1 MKDILTIAITLLYI
15 GELVSGRLRDEANVE
30 YINNETTI
38 TTFDTEQIYR
48 WIIEY
53 PTGPFVR
60 IVFTN
65 VSLENN
71 QDCSEKLLISRTTN
85 NTRAQTIDHRY
96 NGRVF
101 VVETSETNLTMT
113 FLPCPMERNTS
124 RGFRA
129 IITKQDV
136 PACVAKSSVETWM
149 NEHHICDRPTMMLT
163 SMSIL
168 NFPFLYTE
176 ETWEIVV
183 ARHHTIHL
191 HFTDFYME
199 CFFGG
204 KGDKYAHADYTNER
218 KYPKFA
224 IKEYTSSEEK
234 TFCITDILNGAIKS
248 KTEHIVVIYQNFE
261 PLSIVRTEG
270 FRLQYSAVNHSLANI
285 TDSTDNRLG
294 ISWPNWRSGYSIACS
309 ETYMRC
315 YTVYPCNEP
324 TNWDYANKH
333 CKTNNLR
340 LVSVQ
345 SKYEMKYIN
354 YVLRDFLYNS
364 GWVLEKVN
372 YTAHIG
378 LRYYEKNGE
387 KKYIWENTSPV
398 TFSAWKQGHPKAG
411 KECTRINFLYV
422 EEDTWESEHCTLEKA
437 QFIVCMSP
445 IEGKEDTIVDT
456 CDDTDSIPI
465 NVTYSGKVCQR
476 WDRLTEE
483 AMQHFEAL
491 FPNQYIPSNASNNCL
506 DPSSSGIFGCYIEG
520 LNNTWE
526 PCVFQLNEPL
536 LEGIQTGNNQSSDN
550 LPLSCRNSSNVS
562 LLKQCDWSVKCNGT
576 WDEILCFYKI
586 KGHHLIDTNQL
597 HARDRLPSRLVQGS
611 FYRCGSMEWIS
622 ILAKCDGV
630 IDCIDASDELHC
642 ERTNE
647 ECGENEFSCGD
658 GNCIHISKV
667 CDFISDCSDSKDEF
681 CGLTPCENDEYRCDT
696 YKCISEEKRCN
707 AIPDC
712 VDFSDERTCDIMS
725 CKQSFHCDG
734 FRCISKQQIG
744 NSIPDCEDGS
754 DEKSYFLYWCSCD
767 EMWKSGYHSTGYY
780 QLGSSPCFCNFT
792 SIGHPNGEITATINI
807 DETLLTSRGYG
818 YYTDA
823 CGEMTKKPGTV
834 CYLKMRNRCKFAIK
848 SAFLVDDQY
857 VSDNS
862 TNCQCSVWT
871 YRYIDHQFE
880 YVGHEGCNG
889 EHRDNISSLYDPLL
903 LLRQSKKPSIEITP
917 ETITCIYDYRANVT
931 DREFNCDNEKS
942 IPMSLQCV
950 YDEDGSGY
958 MTGCRSGSHLHNC
971 TTFVCPENTVKC
983 PQSYCI
989 PLKFVCDGKVHCPTG
1004 EDELNCTC
1012 SVREREVIII
1022 VEDTNQQSDS
1032 KTAAV
1037 KLAEQFYSPGS
1048 IIRLLHFKKTTG
1060 NTKIPIK
1067 HELLEIREERVI
1079 KFRADTPETNDCI
1092 YGSMARNLLH
1102 ILRFSRAD
1110 GVLFIEDSVYS
1121 SSVADLMFSNLSR
1134 PSFFTYRVIKTNAST
1149 NNKPDR
1155 FRFVKDIRIIR
1166 WEALFS
1172 IGYRRFPEICEAASV
1187 VPCSGGYR
1195 CSSSQQCI
1203 PLEQIC
1209 DGIAQCSSKD
1219 DEQLC
1224 DFSCPYNCSCSG
1236 YSVSCRAANIKL
1248 KQALALPKS
1257 TRSADISL
1265 NPEIYKLLEV
1275 DKLRLHFLVRLNV
1288 SSCRIRILSK
1298 EAFAHLNN
1306 LVSLDIGYNEIT
1318 RLPEHVFSFLRHLR
1332 HLILIGNVNIRV
1344 ISSTAFHG
1352 LENINSLQ
1360 ITGTKLERIS
1370 AYTFS
1375 NLTVKL
1381 INISYN
1387 RIQEIEDFA
1396 FNNISIQQLDMRGNE
1411 ILIFN
1416 KHIFRNVT
1424 SLREL
1429 RTPAYKF
1436 CCIRPCYVK
1445 ESECYPKR
1453 NEFSSCEDLMRHPV
1467 LQAVLW
1473 IVGVAA
1479 LAGNL
1484 GSIIYRLG
1492 YDRARLKI
1500 GYGIFVTNLA
1510 TADFLMGVY
1519 LITIAVVDSYYRDR
1533 YIFKDEQ
1540 WRNSKWCVTAGIL
1553 STVSSEASVLFVC
1566 LITLDRLLVIKY
1578 PFGTVKIGP
1587 KKAHIVC
1594 CISWIFAI
1602 SLALVP
1608 IIFTDIFQN
1617 RFYSRSGVCIA
1628 LPLTRDKPPGWMYSV
1643 AIFVGLNFCTF
1654 ILVGIGQLAI
1664 FIELR
1669 KATSTI
1675 KKTERSRKKDLKV
1688 ARNLI
1693 LVATT
1698 DFLCWF
1704 PIGVMGI
1711 MALSGYPISGDAYA
1725 WTAVFL
1731 LPLNSALNPVL
1742 YTLTAII
1749 GKQKF
1754 NPSTEEQ
1761 NRTELQKETGSAI
1774 LQFYN
1779 CGRSMGIIRGPSKG
1793 EHSVQDVL
1801 TKEGNIPAVAVA
1813 AISLKLSKYLTILL
1827 DSSIAVA
1834 QISERNTYIRMD
1846 RKKKQNVRLA
1856 LDWKLSVVDDK
1867 EKIQNNIYEF
1877 GILLRRLTSK
1887 RNT

>member
-1 MKDILTIAITLLYI
+1 MVKEFYLTN
-15 GELVSGRLRDEANVE
+15 DENENSDVE
-30 YINNETTI
+30 
-38 TTFDTEQIYR
+38 
-48 WIIEY
+48 
-53 PTGPFVR
+53 
-60 IVFTN
+60 
-65 VSLENN
+65 
-71 QDCSEKLLISRTTN
+71 
-85 NTRAQTIDHRY
+85 
-96 NGRVF
+96 
-101 VVETSETNLTMT
+101 
-113 FLPCPMERNTS
+113 
-124 RGFRA
+124 
-129 IITKQDV
+129 
-136 PACVAKSSVETWM
+136 
-149 NEHHICDRPTMMLT
+149 
-163 SMSIL
+163 
-168 NFPFLYTE
+168 E
-176 ETWEIVV
+176 E
-183 ARHHTIHL
+183 
-191 HFTDFYME
+191 
-199 CFFGG
+199 
-204 KGDKYAHADYTNER
+204 
-218 KYPKFA
+218 
-224 IKEYTSSEEK
+224 
-234 TFCITDILNGAIKS
+234 
-248 KTEHIVVIYQNFE
+248 
-261 PLSIVRTEG
+261 
-270 FRLQYSAVNHSLANI
+270 
-285 TDSTDNRLG
+285 DN
-294 ISWPNWRSGYSIACS
+294 
-309 ETYMRC
+309 
-315 YTVYPCNEP
+315 
-324 TNWDYANKH
+324 DD
-333 CKTNNLR
+333 
-340 LVSVQ
+340 
-345 SKYEMKYIN
+345 
-354 YVLRDFLYNS
+354 DFLRTYHLS
-364 GWVLEKVN
+364 Q
-372 YTAHIG
+372 I
-378 LRYYEKNGE
+378 KNFDSL
-387 KKYIWENTSPV
+387 KI
-398 TFSAWKQGHPKAG
+398 
-411 KECTRINFLYV
+411 
-422 EEDTWESEHCTLEKA
+422 
-437 QFIVCMSP
+437 
-445 IEGKEDTIVDT
+445 DT
-456 CDDTDSIPI
+456 CDDTGGKNRVPI

-476 WDRLTEE
+476 WNRLTEE

-491 FPNQYIPSNASNNCL
+491 FPNQYIPNTASNYCI
-506 DPSSSGIFGCYIEG
+506 DPSSSGIFGCYAEG
-520 LNNTWE
+520 LNNRWE
-526 PCVFQLNEPL
+526 PCILQLNEPL
-536 LEGIQTGNNQSSDN
+536 LEEIHSGNNQSSDN
-550 LPLSCRNSSNVS
+550 LPFVCRNGSKIS
-562 LLKQCDWSVKCNGT
+562 LLKQCDWSFNCNGT
-576 WDEILCFYKI
+576 WDEILCFYKK

-597 HARDRLPSRLVQGS
+597 NVNDHLPSRLVKGS
-611 FYRCGSMEWIS
+611 YFRCGSMEWIL

-630 IDCIDASDELHC
+630 IDCIDASDERHC

-667 CDFISDCSDSKDEF
+667 CDSISDCSDSNDEF
-681 CGLTPCENDEYRCDT
+681 CGLKPCENDEYRCDT
-696 YKCISEEKRCN
+696 HKCISEEKRCN

-712 VDFSDERTCDIMS
+712 MDFSDERNCDIMS

-734 FRCISKQQIG
+734 FKCIPKQQIG
-744 NSIPDCEDGS
+744 NSIPDGS
-754 DEKSYFLYWCSCD
+754 DEKPYNLYQCSCD
-767 EMWKSGYHSTGYY
+767 EAWKYGYHFTGYY
-780 QLGSSPCFCNFT
+780 LLGWSPCFCNFT
-792 SIGHPNGEITATINI
+792 YIGNPNGEITATINV
-807 DETLLTSRGYG
+807 DERIITRGNSWD
-818 YYTDA
+818 YTDA
-823 CGEMTKKPGTV
+823 CREINLKSGTV
-834 CYLKMRNRCKFAIK
+834 CYLKMRNTCKFAIK
-848 SAFLVDDQY
+848 SAFLVDGQY
-857 VSDNS
+857 VSANS

-871 YRYIDHQFE
+871 YRIKCGEHYRKNSFSRNLEEYIDHQFE
-880 YVGHEGCNG
+880 YVGHEACNG
-889 EHRDNISSLYDPLL
+889 EHTDNIISSLYDPLV
-903 LLRQSKKPSIEITP
+903 LLRQREKSIEITP
-917 ETITCIYDYRANVT
+917 EAITCIYDYRANVT
-931 DREFNCDNEKS
+931 DREFNCDNEKP
-942 IPMSLQCV
+942 IPMSLRCV

-958 MTGCRSGSHLHNC
+958 MTGCRSGSHLHDC

-983 PQSYCI
+983 PRSYCI
-989 PLKFVCDGKVHCPTG
+989 PLKFVCDGKWHCPTG

-1022 VEDTNQQSDS
+1022 VEDTNLQTDS

-1037 KLAEQFYSPGS
+1037 KLAEQFYNPRS

-1067 HELLEIREERVI
+1067 HELLEIREERVR
-1079 KFRADTPETNDCI
+1079 KLRADTPETNDCI
-1092 YGSMARNLLH
+1092 YGSMARNLLN

-1110 GVLFIEDSVYS
+1110 GVVFIEDSVYS

-1134 PSFFTYRVIKTNAST
+1134 PSFSTYRVIKKSAST
-1149 NNKPDR
+1149 DHKPDR
-1155 FRFVKDIRIIR
+1155 FRFVKDIRIIK

-1236 YSVSCRAANIKL
+1236 YSISCRAANIKL
-1248 KQALALPKS
+1248 RQALALPKS

-1288 SSCRIRILSK
+1288 SSCRIRSLSK
-1298 EAFAHLNN
+1298 EAFVHLNN

-1332 HLILIGNVNIRV
+1332 HLILIGNVNLRV

-1375 NLTVKL
+1375 NLTVKM

-1396 FNNISIQQLDMRGNE
+1396 FNNISVQKLDMRGNE

-1416 KHIFRNVT
+1416 KHIFRSVT

-1429 RTPAYKF
+1429 HTPAYKF

-1553 STVSSEASVLFVC
+1553 STVSSKASVLFVC

-1578 PFGTVKIGP
+1578 PFGTVRIGP
-1587 KKAHIVC
+1587 KKAHIVS

-1602 SLALVP
+1602 ALALVP
-1608 IIFTDIFQN
+1608 IIFTGFFQN

-1654 ILVGIGQLAI
+1654 ILVGLGQLAI

-1675 KKTERSRKKDLKV
+1675 KKTERSRKQDLKV

-1749 GKQKF
+1749 RKQKF

-1761 NRTELQKETGSAI
+1761 NRTELQKEIGSAI
-1774 LQFYN
+1774 LQYHN
-1779 CGRSMGIIRGPSKG
+1779 CGRSMGIIWGPLKG
-1793 EHSVQDVL
+1793 THSVQDVL
-1801 TKEGNIPAVAVA
+1801 TKEGSIPAVAAA
-1813 AISLKLSKYLTILL
+1813 AISLKLSKYLTMLH
-1827 DSSIAVA
+1827 DSSIAVD
-1834 QISERNTYIRMD
+1834 QISDRNTYIRMD
-1846 RKKKQNVRLA
+1846 RKKKQIVSLA
-1856 LDWKLSVVDDK
+1856 LDWKLFMTDDK

-1877 GILLRRLTSK
+1877 GILLRRLTSR
-1887 RNT
+1887 RN